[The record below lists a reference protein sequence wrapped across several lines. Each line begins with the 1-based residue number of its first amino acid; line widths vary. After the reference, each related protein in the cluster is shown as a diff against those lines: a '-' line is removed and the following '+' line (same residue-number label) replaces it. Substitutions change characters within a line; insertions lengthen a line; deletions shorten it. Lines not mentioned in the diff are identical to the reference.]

1 MSEFLVI
8 HYKPDQYAAR
18 NTGLQDSPDASS
30 PVMQYWAMGGDQHPS
45 ITLGHSSL
53 EELES
58 LARGKKVSILIDAH
72 FTTLESVSVPSKN
85 RAKQLLAVPFA
96 MEDLLA
102 EDIDDT
108 HFALGKSGSG
118 KPKTDNPAGASSSD
132 SADDNDIA
140 PEINLSAKPTGN
152 TVPVIAI
159 KRSLLQDTLNLLSR
173 YQIYPELITADST
186 ALPGTSSQ
194 WCVLLDEDSALIKTD
209 YLQAHSCDRENLPL
223 ILQALLGQHEQKPE
237 TIIYYYKADDT
248 EAETMLDDLEIALQ
262 AKPYQTHALEIFIQH
277 LNDTPPLNLLQG
289 EFAASNKGAGNA
301 WLQPWKAAASVAA
314 LWMVLHL
321 AYASVISAQL
331 EDRNTELTKQIE
343 REFKRAIPDARKMV
357 NMQKRVGRRLNELKA
372 ASSGS
377 KTDGFLEI
385 LSKVSPILKNNEKL
399 NIKAAIFRN
408 NYIDVD
414 LTAKTLQDIEQVKG
428 RLAEIS
434 GIKTV
439 LSTSVEKGKVKGRL
453 RLEAEG

>member
-1 MSEFLVI
+1 
-8 HYKPDQYAAR
+8 
-18 NTGLQDSPDASS
+18 
-30 PVMQYWAMGGDQHPS
+30 MQYWAMGGDQHPS

-118 KPKTDNPAGASSSD
+118 KPKTDKSAGASD

-140 PEINLSAKPTGN
+140 QEINLSAKPEGN

-159 KRSLLQDTLNLLSR
+159 KRSLLQDTLTRFNQH
-173 YQIYPELITADST
+173 QIHPEIITADSI
-186 ALPGTSSQ
+186 ALPGDPSQ

-209 YLQAHSCDRENLPL
+209 YLQAHSCDRENLPV
-223 ILQALLGQHEQKPE
+223 ILQALLDQHEQKPG
-237 TIIYYYKADDT
+237 TITYYHKADDT
-248 EAETMLDDLEIALQ
+248 DAETMLDDLEIELQ
-262 AKPYQTHALEIFIQH
+262 IKPYQTHALEIFIQH
-277 LNDTPPLNLLQG
+277 LNDAPPLNLLQG
-289 EFAASNKGAGNA
+289 EFAIRSNAGGIA

-321 AYASVISAQL
+321 TYASVISTQL
-331 EDRNTELTKQIE
+331 EDSNAELTKQIE

-377 KTDGFLEI
+377 KEAGFLEI
-385 LSKVSPILKNNEKL
+385 LSKVSPIFKNNDKL

-408 NYIDVD
+408 NYIDID
-414 LTAKTLQDIEQVKG
+414 LTAKTLQDIEQVKD
-428 RLAEIS
+428 RLAEVS

>member
-8 HYKPDQYAAR
+8 HYKPGQYAAH
-18 NTGLQDSPDASS
+18 DSPDASG

-108 HFALGKSGSG
+108 HFALGKSASG
-118 KPKTDNPAGASSSD
+118 KSDAAKSAGATSLD
-132 SADDNDIA
+132 AADETDIA
-140 PEINLSAKPTGN
+140 PEINLSAKPVGN

-159 KRSLLQDTLNLLSR
+159 KRSLLQDTLKLFGR
-173 YQIYPELITADST
+173 HQIYPELITADST
-186 ALPGTSSQ
+186 ALPGEPSQ
-194 WCVLLDEDSALIKTD
+194 WSVLLDEDSALIKTD
-209 YLQAHSCDRENLPL
+209 YLQAHSCDRENLPI
-223 ILQALLGQHEQKPE
+223 ILQALLDQHEQKPG
-237 TIIYYYKADDT
+237 TIAYYYKADDA
-248 EAETMLDDLEIALQ
+248 EAETMLDALEIELQ
-262 AKPYQTHALEIFIQH
+262 AKPYQTHALEIFLQH
-277 LNDTPPLNLLQG
+277 LNDSPPLNLLQG
-289 EFAASNKGAGNA
+289 EFATRSKGGGIV
-301 WLQPWKAAASVAA
+301 WLEPWKAAASVAA

-321 AYASVISAQL
+321 AYASVISTQL
-331 EDRNTELTKQIE
+331 EDKNAELTKQIE

-357 NMQKRVGRRLNELKA
+357 NMQKRVSRRLNELKS

-385 LSKVSPILKNNEKL
+385 LSKVSPILKNNDKL

-414 LTAKTLQDIEQVKG
+414 LTAKTLQDIEQIKD
-428 RLAEIS
+428 RLAEVS

-453 RLEAEG
+453 RLEAKEG